1 MPITDSFF
9 DTHPHIVLFD
19 GVCNFCDTNVQRIM
33 RNDPAGY
40 FVFASLQSN
49 IGQQLLAY
57 FQLDQQ
63 SLDSIVLI
71 EDKRI
76 FTMSSAILQIVK
88 KMNWPWR
95 FLYIGILLPRFMRD
109 PIYAWVAKNRYRWY
123 GKKDQCMIP
132 TPEQRRRFI
141 E

>member
-1 MPITDSFF
+1 MPISDNFF
-9 DTHPHIVLFD
+9 ETYPRIVLFD

-33 RNDPAGY
+33 RNDADGN
-40 FVFASLQSN
+40 FVFASLQSS
-49 IGQQLLAY
+49 IGQQLLIH

-63 SLDSIVLI
+63 ALDSIVLI
-71 EDKRI
+71 EGNKA
-76 FTMSSAILQIVK
+76 FTMSSAILRIVR
-88 KMNWPWR
+88 KMNWPWKI
-95 FLYIGILLPRFMRD
+95 LYAGILLPRFLRD
-109 PIYAWVAKNRYRWY
+109 HLYNWVAKNRYRWY